1 MGSGLI
7 LLVIV
12 GAWLAVLVPMGLR
25 SHDSAVSSRAPERFG
40 DAMRVLSRRS
50 ALPSGWSDDDD
61 LLEDPGDEPGRR
73 RLLPAL
79 RSPLPALRGALTA
92 ASPAA
97 RRRRTLVGLLGLA
110 VLTLVAGLVGPT
122 ALLGVSA
129 LAAGLAALF
138 AASCRRAAVARQRA
152 RYEADLAAARDE
164 ALRQAEL
171 AEQEELAERERAAR
185 LEREAAA
192 AYRDALARA
201 AAAARAEAEV
211 EPVRGRRRRAVAA
224 GPGAAADLRGQ
235 GRRPGRAEPGPAGSA
250 ACRRGPRSGCPTT
263 PARRPGTTRSASAGG
278 PWPAGRV
285 LSGLGAVAQSGSAPR
300 SHRGGQGF
308 ESPQLHPARPP
319 LRPGGVVVAALLGHP
334 PPRPRPPQ
342 PPPNFSP
349 AAQTQ
354 LGNHIRSCHCDSG
367 IVTAASTG

>member
-97 RRRRTLVGLLGLA
+97 RRRRTLLGLLALA

-211 EPVRGRRRRAVAA
+211 EPVRAAVGAPWQPVPVPLPTYVGKAVAPAAPSPARRERGVPPRPEVGLPDDPGAAAGYDAVRERRRAVA
-224 GPGAAADLRGQ
+224 G
-235 GRRPGRAEPGPAGSA
+235 
-250 ACRRGPRSGCPTT
+250 
-263 PARRPGTTRSASAGG
+263 
-278 PWPAGRV
+278 W
-285 LSGLGAVAQSGSAPR
+285 
-300 SHRGGQGF
+300 
-308 ESPQLHPARPP
+308 
-319 LRPGGVVVAALLGHP
+319 
-334 PPRPRPPQ
+334 
-342 PPPNFSP
+342 
-349 AAQTQ
+349 
-354 LGNHIRSCHCDSG
+354 
-367 IVTAASTG
+367 